1 MSCVDAAIIK
11 ALVEHVGM
19 DPEDVELG
27 GHQCVEYT
35 AGDAIALEDN
45 QIHVKFNSDMFEIN
59 DNELCLKS
67 GSGGGATINGVS
79 ITLDD
84 LIPITSYYEYS
95 KVATDMTNDAGDLY
109 YTVKFSSDVWE
120 DRFYK
125 PELGWVL
132 RRPINGGFQTLVC
145 THINT
150 KPTGSGIV
158 EEYEFTAHGGTTTYI
173 LKYTTDN
180 QILIPDRALSTT
192 PDNVTTGF
200 FRLRKEA
207 TGANTLRGLLSN
219 LIPAFQKL
227 SDRIAALEKA

>member
-45 QIHVKFNSDMFEIN
+45 QIHVKFNADMFEIN

-67 GSGGGATINGVS
+67 GGSGGGTIDGVS
-79 ITLDD
+79 IALDD
-84 LIPITSYYEYS
+84 LIPVTDYYGCKVTSNMS
-95 KVATDMTNDAGDLY
+95 NDGGDIFYAVTLEHN
-109 YTVKFSSDVWE
+109 TFEQW
-120 DRFYK
+120 YK

-132 RRPINGGFQTLVC
+132 RRKINGGFQTLVC

-150 KPTGSGIV
+150 KPAGSGIT
-158 EEYEFTAHGGTTTYI
+158 EEYEFTAGGGTI
-173 LKYTTDN
+173 KFVLKYTTEN
-180 QILIPDRALSTT
+180 RVLIPQSVLGSNSA
-192 PDNVTTGF
+192 PDHVTTGF
-200 FRLRKEA
+200 FRLRQEA

-219 LIPAFQKL
+219 ILPAFQKL
-227 SDRIAALEKA
+227 SERIAALEKA